1 MTSTTDTTTAPR
13 AATRRVGQGSSRLP
27 RLIAAALAVVLLVAM
42 AASTKWLSPAQ
53 VDALTPKA
61 FDPAAFA
68 AQKFPE
74 IKSTVVT
81 KAVDLKD
88 LAPAVTA
95 DVKAAGAKYCTDAGS
110 GKYDCP
116 VKVTGAVKSVDENW
130 LILDTSDIAGWTVRV
145 PVGPALSGNALRD
158 VTGTIHFGDFTDQ
171 TTYQFVAD
179 QLRDQARKLVLD
191 PLGDKTKLTGK
202 TLTVY
207 GAWVT
212 GGAPNQ
218 FIIQPVQIEAK

>member
-1 MTSTTDTTTAPR
+1 MCIRDS
-13 AATRRVGQGSSRLP
+13 
-27 RLIAAALAVVLLVAM
+27 
-42 AASTKWLSPAQ
+42 
-53 VDALTPKA
+53 PKA

-130 LILDTSDIAGWTVRV
+130 LILDTPDIAGWTVRV

-158 VTGTIHFGDFTDQ
+158 AVSYTHLDVYKRQVQDCLRRLD
-171 TTYQFVAD
+171 VAD
-179 QLRDQARKLVLD
+179 
-191 PLGDKTKLTGK
+191 
-202 TLTVY
+202 
-207 GAWVT
+207 
-212 GGAPNQ
+212 
-218 FIIQPVQIEAK
+218 